1 MFTARHRRINMRK
14 LNALLRS
21 LHTFLA
27 DPSGHLTTSWA
38 LIRNAAV
45 DSPRNTTPAFRDAL
59 VLVDNVVEAVAGF
72 LRKDSEEQDAEPA
85 PKS

>member
-1 MFTARHRRINMRK
+1 MRK

-72 LRKDSEEQDAEPA
+72 LRKDSEEQDPEPA

>member
-1 MFTARHRRINMRK
+1 MITAGRRPICMRK

-72 LRKDSEEQDAEPA
+72 LRKDSEEQEPEA
-85 PKS
+85 KA

>member
-72 LRKDSEEQDAEPA
+72 LRKDSEEQEPEPT

>member
-1 MFTARHRRINMRK
+1 MRK
-14 LNALLRS
+14 LNALFRS
-21 LHTFLA
+21 LHTFLS

-38 LIRNAAV
+38 LIRNAAA

-72 LRKDSEEQDAEPA
+72 LRKDSEEQEPETKA
-85 PKS
+85 

>member
-1 MFTARHRRINMRK
+1 MFTARRRRIDMRK

-27 DPSGHLTTSWA
+27 
-38 LIRNAAV
+38 
-45 DSPRNTTPAFRDAL
+45 DAL

-72 LRKDSEEQDAEPA
+72 LRKDSEEQEPEPT

>member
-1 MFTARHRRINMRK
+1 MFTARRRLSSMRK

-45 DSPRNTTPAFRDAL
+45 DSPRNTAPAFRDAL
-59 VLVDNVVEAVAGF
+59 VLVDNVVEAVVGF
-72 LRKDSEEQDAEPA
+72 LRKDSADDETEAT
-85 PKS
+85 PKP

>member
-1 MFTARHRRINMRK
+1 MFTARRRPIHMRK

-45 DSPRNTTPAFRDAL
+45 ASPRNTTPAFRDAL

-72 LRKDSEEQDAEPA
+72 LRKDSEEQEPETA

>member
-1 MFTARHRRINMRK
+1 MFTARRRRIGMRK

-72 LRKDSEEQDAEPA
+72 LRKDSEEQDPEPA

>member
-1 MFTARHRRINMRK
+1 MRK

-59 VLVDNVVEAVAGF
+59 VLVDNVVEAVAGI
-72 LRKDSEEQDAEPA
+72 LRKDSEEQEPETA
-85 PKS
+85 PKA

>member
-1 MFTARHRRINMRK
+1 MFTARRRRIGMRK

-72 LRKDSEEQDAEPA
+72 LRKDSEEQEPEPA

>member
-1 MFTARHRRINMRK
+1 MFTAGRRPICMRK

-72 LRKDSEEQDAEPA
+72 LRKDSEEQEPEA
-85 PKS
+85 KA

>member
-1 MFTARHRRINMRK
+1 MRK

-27 DPSGHLTTSWA
+27 DPSGHLTTSWL

-45 DSPRNTTPAFRDAL
+45 DSPNRSAPGFRDAL
-59 VLVDNVVEAVAGF
+59 VLVDNVVEAVASF
-72 LRKDSEEQDAEPA
+72 LRKDSDESESEAA
-85 PKS
+85 ATTPKA